1 MKIIKKEVPQ
11 EKNDT
16 LFKADEVKKVYYYAI
31 THRRTLK
38 PSDAIGPFSTYEEAK
53 SKLNLYDNDDCDD
66 DVLLYENHKWYR
78 YRKTRRG
85 ILKWEIN
92 KDGLPISE
100 KELI

>member
-1 MKIIKKEVPQ
+1 MKYKTMPVVE
-11 EKNDT
+11 T
-16 LFKADEVKKVYYYAI
+16 DEVERVYYYAI

-38 PSDAIGPFSTYEEAK
+38 PSDAIGPFPTYEEAK
-53 SKLNLYDNDDCDD
+53 SKMNLYDNDDCDF

-85 ILKWEIN
+85 TLKWEIN

-100 KELI
+100 KELV

>member
-1 MKIIKKEVPQ
+1 MKTMKKEVTQ
-11 EKNDT
+11 E
-16 LFKADEVKKVYYYAI
+16 LFKANEVEKEYYYAI

-85 ILKWEIN
+85 TLKWEIN